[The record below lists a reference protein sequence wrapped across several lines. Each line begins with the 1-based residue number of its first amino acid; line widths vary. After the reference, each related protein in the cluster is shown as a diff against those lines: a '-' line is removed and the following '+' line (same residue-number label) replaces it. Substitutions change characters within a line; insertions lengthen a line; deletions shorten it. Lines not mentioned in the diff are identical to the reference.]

1 MLRFVAAVRGQLRGA
16 SSCTSDRGPAAAV
29 AVGVQAEVQAA
40 MTPSQCVLALAMLVF
55 GSINTL
61 STKFADKECVP
72 DYRLAAP
79 PKTCSSDLS
88 GNSSSLLLAGNRTVA
103 AGGCIP
109 GCKQFDH
116 PFVQAIGMFAGE
128 SLCMLAFK
136 LMSLLHSAPPQR
148 EDAQRYSPVIFALPA
163 LCDSLGTSLM
173 YLGLTMTYASVF
185 QMLRGSVV
193 IFTGILSTFVLKRRL
208 KAFQWLGMALV
219 CAGTLVVGSSSLISP
234 PPQAGGSTPAV
245 LKPSNPVLGN
255 MIIVAAQ
262 IIVAIQMVIEERFLG
277 RYNVHA
283 LEAVGLEGIWGVGFL
298 GIALVAMYFVPFGA
312 DLCEGHACVEN
323 SLHALRE
330 MSVSPALVAAVLG
343 NVVSIAF
350 FNFFGVSVTQSM
362 SATHRMVLDSLRT
375 LVIWLFS
382 LYLQWQVFDKIQ
394 VRAKAPTRELMCTQ

>member
-1 MLRFVAAVRGQLRGA
+1 
-16 SSCTSDRGPAAAV
+16 
-29 AVGVQAEVQAA
+29 
-40 MTPSQCVLALAMLVF
+40 
-55 GSINTL
+55 
-61 STKFADKECVP
+61 
-72 DYRLAAP
+72 
-79 PKTCSSDLS
+79 
-88 GNSSSLLLAGNRTVA
+88 
-103 AGGCIP
+103 
-109 GCKQFDH
+109 
-116 PFVQAIGMFAGE
+116 
-128 SLCMLAFK
+128 
-136 LMSLLHSAPPQR
+136 
-148 EDAQRYSPVIFALPA
+148 
-163 LCDSLGTSLM
+163 M
-173 YLGLTMTYASVF
+173 YLGLTMTHASVF

-283 LEAVGLEGIWGVGFL
+283 LEAVGWEGIWGVGFL

-394 VRAKAPTRELMCTQ
+394 VIGFSVLLAGTLVYNEIVRVPCCGGCPRGDEDEWPRAAGNEPHASEEEEALLGAEFGLDRR